1 MVSSTTVEI
10 SRCDNCGRKTYDHYP
25 DRPGKFICGEC
36 KDEQRKKVIKM
47 AFSDYFKYMNKAMQ
61 FIPVIGEAMM
71 AMADGVL
78 KPNEIVSVLDK
89 GLDAAGIKGLDD
101 NDIYVE
107 VKPGNGFAIHFSEKA
122 ASKLS
127 VNL

>member
-1 MVSSTTVEI
+1 
-10 SRCDNCGRKTYDHYP
+10 
-25 DRPGKFICGEC
+25 
-36 KDEQRKKVIKM
+36 M

-78 KPNEIVSVLDK
+78 KPDEIVSVLDK

-107 VKPGNGFAIHFSEKA
+107 LKDDGGFAIYFSEKA